1 MEEEEKGGDTSRFL
15 DLVQR
20 VMGIFENLP
29 QAFIGISLLVSLCVG
44 GAGAWGALVSP
55 EQKDINVIEERVLV
69 LEKEVSDL
77 KIWNS
82 ALREILAAVLTGS
95 SIKTEKVEFEGFL
108 LDVGTGEVEPLK
120 GKKK

>member
-1 MEEEEKGGDTSRFL
+1 MEEEEKGDDSSRFL
-15 DLVQR
+15 DLVQK

-55 EQKDINVIEERVLV
+55 EQKDVNVLEERVLV
-69 LEKEVSDL
+69 LEKEISDL
-77 KIWNS
+77 RIWNE

-95 SIKTEKVEFEGFL
+95 SIKTEKVEFEGFM
-108 LDVGTGEVEPLK
+108 LDMSTGNVEPLK

>member
-1 MEEEEKGGDTSRFL
+1 MEEEEKGGDSSRFL
-15 DLVQR
+15 DLVQK

-55 EQKDINVIEERVLV
+55 EQKDVNVLEERVLV
-69 LEKEVSDL
+69 LEKEISDL
-77 KIWNS
+77 RIWNE

-95 SIKTEKVEFEGFL
+95 SIKTEKVEFEGFM
-108 LDVGTGEVEPLK
+108 LDMSTGNVEPLK

>member
-1 MEEEEKGGDTSRFL
+1 MEEEEKGGSTRFL
-15 DLVQR
+15 DLVQK

-29 QAFIGISLLVSLCVG
+29 QAFIGISLLVSLCAG

-55 EQKDINVIEERVLV
+55 EQKDVNVIEERVLV